1 MAATDPLANPAYSA
15 RTPGLLRRA
24 IFLVSM
30 PFFMLGLLLPV
41 YGKQIGASVVEIGLF
56 FSVFSLVTVLLRP
69 LAGWRTGSAASR

>member
-1 MAATDPLANPAYSA
+1 
-15 RTPGLLRRA
+15 
-24 IFLVSM
+24 M

-41 YGKQIGASVVEIGLF
+41 YGKQIGASVVEIGLY